1 MPLPTIVIQ
10 APKDTTYNILL
21 GVDFLKR
28 FKEYC
33 SNHTQIRFLTP
44 FGHWITSPILHKPT
58 MCTSISF
65 TPCNQ
70 HGDYPSYT
78 RQKKWQKKPHTP
90 TNLLHVLFT
99 TQRQLEFHLKEE
111 VKTLLQANF
120 DENPLKYW
128 DRDKYYADIQL
139 KGAHSIVRV
148 KPMRYNQADEQE
160 FKI

>member
-1 MPLPTIVIQ
+1 
-10 APKDTTYNILL
+10 
-21 GVDFLKR
+21 
-28 FKEYC
+28 
-33 SNHTQIRFLTP
+33 
-44 FGHWITSPILHKPT
+44 
-58 MCTSISF
+58 
-65 TPCNQ
+65 
-70 HGDYPSYT
+70 
-78 RQKKWQKKPHTP
+78 
-90 TNLLHVLFT
+90 
-99 TQRQLEFHLKEE
+99 LEFHLKEE